1 MSAETFDLT
10 ARDETWVKRVLPVL
24 KLVAKTY
31 FRSEVRG
38 MDKVPDGGALL
49 VSNHSGG
56 LMAFDV
62 PVISVAFAD
71 EFGADRPLYTFRN
84 ASKIAATRM
93 LPRS

>member
-1 MSAETFDLT
+1 MSADTFDLT

-38 MDKVPDGGALL
+38 GMDKVPDGGGALL

-56 LMAFDV
+56 
-62 PVISVAFAD
+62 
-71 EFGADRPLYTFRN
+71 
-84 ASKIAATRM
+84 
-93 LPRS
+93 